1 MAVLECNRT
10 VQTTMVWFAYEV
22 TVTTYCVYNINL
34 LEWLD
39 LGRLSNLCDAQVEL
53 TKSGNGMVEKLSE
66 IQVSFCNPWSSVI
79 DFCNPWSSVID
90 FYNPWSSVIESFS
103 DQWNRSKLPVKFDQ
117 HPWPNLELWPSQT
130 CVQIWSWNRWDQ
142 GSICIHRKKW
152 CKQNQIHL
160 WKCNWRQIHLY
171 ISSGTFPSI
180 FCQWSN
186 WM

>member
-1 MAVLECNRT
+1 MALLECNRT

-79 DFCNPWSSVID
+79 
-90 FYNPWSSVIESFS
+90 ESFS

-117 HPWPNLELWPSQT
+117 HPWPNLELWPSQA

-160 WKCNWRQIHLY
+160 WNCKRRQIHLY
-171 ISSGTFPSI
+171 ISSGTFPWN
-180 FCQWSN
+180 FCQWPN